1 MCFASQTK
9 GILFNYV
16 VCKRWWKTK
25 GEHSGQLGME
35 VCGLS
40 VHEMTVSTRDRR
52 LRTDMIIKV
61 SRHGLQEE
69 VCT

>member
-16 VCKRWWKTK
+16 VCKIWWKTK

-40 VHEMTVSTRDRR
+40 VHEMTVST
-52 LRTDMIIKV
+52 
-61 SRHGLQEE
+61 
-69 VCT
+69 